1 MKKMPIAK
9 QEKKD
14 LKETKSQGDG
24 KHIDFR
30 DQIAKNKTKSIFL
43 LIIVIAVFIALGYVI
58 SLAFQLDVF
67 MILIFATVISIIY
80 VWITYVFSDRIA
92 LWSVGAKEA
101 DPSQYRALYNS
112 VENMSLASGL
122 PMPKVYIM
130 QGDQINAFATGKD
143 PKHSVIC
150 VTEGAIAKLN
160 KQELEGVIGH
170 EMSHVANYD
179 IRFVT
184 IVAVVVGAISIFSQI
199 FLRSLW
205 FGGGRSSGDSDRGGG
220 NVIFL
225 VLAIVLA
232 ILAPIIVKLVQL
244 SISRKRE
251 YAADAGAVEF
261 TRYPPGLIN
270 ALKKIK
276 QENEEPMK
284 VPDAVAPMFFSDTT
298 KQRLAEMFQTHPPIN
313 KRIAVLEAM

>member
-1 MKKMPIAK
+1 MD
-9 QEKKD
+9 KKD
-14 LKETKSQGDG
+14 NSLKENENE

-30 DQIAKNKTKSIFL
+30 DQIAKNKTKSTFL
-43 LIIVIAVFIALGYVI
+43 LIFVFLVFIALGWVI
-58 SLAFQLDVF
+58 ALAFQLDVF
-67 MILIFATVISIIY
+67 ALLILSTVISVVY
-80 VWITYVFSDRIA
+80 VWITYAFSDKIA
-92 LWSVGAKEA
+92 LWSVGATEA
-101 DPSQYRALYNS
+101 NPAQYRGLYNS
-112 VENMSLASGL
+112 VENMSIASGL
-122 PMPKVYIM
+122 PMPRVYVM
-130 QGDQINAFATGKD
+130 RGDQINAFATGKD

-205 FGGGRSSGDSDRGGG
+205 YGGGRSSDGNRDSG

-225 VLAIVLA
+225 VLALVLA
-232 ILAPIIVKLVQL
+232 IIAPIIVKLVQL
-244 SISRKRE
+244 AISRKRE

-261 TRYPPGLIN
+261 TRYPPGLIG

-284 VPDAVAPMFFSDTT
+284 VPSAVAPMFFSDTT
-298 KQRLAEMFQTHPPIN
+298 KQRIAEMFQTHPPIN

>member
-1 MKKMPIAK
+1 
-9 QEKKD
+9 
-14 LKETKSQGDG
+14 
-24 KHIDFR
+24 
-30 DQIAKNKTKSIFL
+30 
-43 LIIVIAVFIALGYVI
+43 
-58 SLAFQLDVF
+58 
-67 MILIFATVISIIY
+67 
-80 VWITYVFSDRIA
+80 
-92 LWSVGAKEA
+92 
-101 DPSQYRALYNS
+101 
-112 VENMSLASGL
+112 MSLASGL

-130 QGDQINAFATGKD
+130 QGDQINAFATGKN

-170 EMSHVANYD
+170 EMSHIANYD

-205 FGGGRSSGDSDRGGG
+205 YGGGRSSNNDRGGG
-220 NVIFL
+220 NIIFL
-225 VLAIVLA
+225 VLALVLA

-244 SISRKRE
+244 AISRKRE

-276 QENEEPMK
+276 QENEPLK

-298 KQRLAEMFQTHPPIN
+298 KQRFTEIFQTHPSLD
-313 KRIAVLEAM
+313 KRILVLEQM

>member
-1 MKKMPIAK
+1 MVK

-14 LKETKSQGDG
+14 VREGKNQGEV

-30 DQIAKNKTKSIFL
+30 DQIAKNKTKSVFL
-43 LIIVIAVFIALGYVI
+43 LIFVFIVFIALGYVI
-58 SLAFQLDVF
+58 ALAFQLDVF
-67 MILIFATVISIIY
+67 ALLIFSTFISIFY
-80 VWITYVFSDRIA
+80 VWLTYAFSDRIA

-122 PMPKVYIM
+122 PMPKAYIM
-130 QGDQINAFATGKD
+130 QGDQINAFATGKN

-170 EMSHVANYD
+170 EMSHIANYD

-205 FGGGRSSGDSDRGGG
+205 YGGGRSSNNDRGGG
-220 NVIFL
+220 NIIFL
-225 VLAIVLA
+225 VLALVLA

-244 SISRKRE
+244 AISRKRE

-276 QENEEPMK
+276 QENEPLK

-298 KQRLAEMFQTHPPIN
+298 KQRFTEIFQTHPSLD
-313 KRIAVLEAM
+313 KRILVLEQM

>member
-1 MKKMPIAK
+1 MPK
-9 QEKKD
+9 QEKKQV
-14 LKETKSQGDG
+14 KEIK
-24 KHIDFR
+24 KPEEKKKIDFR
-30 DQIAKNKTKSIFL
+30 DQISRNKTKSIFL
-43 LIIVIAVFIALGYVI
+43 LIFVIIIFIALGGVI
-58 SLAFQLDVF
+58 GLAFNDVF
-67 MILIFATVISIIY
+67 VIMIFATIISIFY
-80 VWITYVFSDRIA
+80 VWLTYAFSDRIA
-92 LWSVGAKEA
+92 LWSVNAKEA
-101 DPSQYRALYNS
+101 DPVQYRALYIA
-112 VENMSLASGL
+112 VENMSVASGL
-122 PMPKVYIM
+122 PMPRVYVM

-143 PKHSVIC
+143 PKHSVVC
-150 VTEGAIAKLN
+150 VTEGALAKLN

-205 FGGGRSSGDSDRGGG
+205 YRDSNHDRGG
-220 NVIFL
+220 NAIFL
-225 VLAIVLA
+225 ILALVLA

-244 SISRKRE
+244 AISRKRE

-261 TRYPPGLIN
+261 TRYPPGLIG

-276 QENEEPMK
+276 NDSNEMK

-298 KQRLAEMFQTHPPIN
+298 KQRLMEMFQTHPPIE
-313 KRIAVLEAM
+313 KRIAVLESM

>member
-1 MKKMPIAK
+1 MANAK

-14 LKETKSQGDG
+14 VKEGKNQGEA
-24 KHIDFR
+24 KHMDFR
-30 DQIAKNKTKSIFL
+30 DQIAKNKTKSIVL
-43 LIIVIAVFIALGYVI
+43 LIIVFIVFIALGYVI
-58 SLAFQLDVF
+58 AIAFQLDTFALFILSTIISVF
-67 MILIFATVISIIY
+67 YI
-80 VWITYVFSDRIA
+80 WITYAFSDKIA
-92 LWSVGAKEA
+92 LLSVGAKEA
-101 DPSQYRALYNS
+101 DPSQYRTLYNS
-112 VENMSLASGL
+112 VENMSIASGL

-130 QGDQINAFATGKD
+130 RGDQINAFATGKN
-143 PKHSVIC
+143 PQHSVIC

-184 IVAVVVGAISIFSQI
+184 IVAVVVGAISIFSQM

-205 FGGGRSSGDSDRGGG
+205 FGGGRSSDNDRSGG

-225 VLAIVLA
+225 VLALVLA

-244 SISRKRE
+244 AISRKRE
-251 YAADAGAVEF
+251 YAADAGSVEF

-298 KQRLAEMFQTHPPIN
+298 KQRFAEMFQTHPSIE
-313 KRIAVLEAM
+313 KRISVLEAM

>member
-1 MKKMPIAK
+1 MASMK

-14 LKETKSQGDG
+14 VKEGKNQGEV

-30 DQIAKNKTKSIFL
+30 DQIAKNKTKSIVL
-43 LIIVIAVFIALGYVI
+43 LIIVFLVFIALGYVI
-58 SLAFQLDVF
+58 AIAFQLD
-67 MILIFATVISIIY
+67 IFALFILSTIISIVYI
-80 VWITYVFSDRIA
+80 WITYAFSDKIA
-92 LWSVGAKEA
+92 LLSVGAKEA
-101 DPSQYRALYNS
+101 DSSQYRALYNS

-130 QGDQINAFATGKD
+130 RGDQINAFATGKN

-150 VTEGAIAKLN
+150 VTEGAITKLN

-170 EMSHVANYD
+170 EISHIANYD

-205 FGGGRSSGDSDRGGG
+205 FGGGRSSDREGGG

-225 VLAIVLA
+225 VLALVLA

-244 SISRKRE
+244 AISRRRE
-251 YAADAGAVEF
+251 YAADAGSVEF

-298 KQRLAEMFQTHPPIN
+298 KKRFAEMFQTHPSIE
-313 KRIAVLEAM
+313 KRISVLEAM